1 MFEHRHQPL
10 LPRVAFLVRLLRNFG
25 IAGAIVVLSLGIGA
39 AGYHG
44 FEGLTW
50 VDALLNAAMILSGMG
65 PVNVLETTSGKLFAT
80 AYALFSGIVFLAIT
94 GILFAPVLHR
104 LLHHFHLEV
113 KEDEPK

>member
-1 MFEHRHQPL
+1 
-10 LPRVAFLVRLLRNFG
+10 
-25 IAGAIVVLSLGIGA
+25 
-39 AGYHG
+39 
-44 FEGLTW
+44 
-50 VDALLNAAMILSGMG
+50 
-65 PVNVLETTSGKLFAT
+65 VNVLETTSGKLFAT